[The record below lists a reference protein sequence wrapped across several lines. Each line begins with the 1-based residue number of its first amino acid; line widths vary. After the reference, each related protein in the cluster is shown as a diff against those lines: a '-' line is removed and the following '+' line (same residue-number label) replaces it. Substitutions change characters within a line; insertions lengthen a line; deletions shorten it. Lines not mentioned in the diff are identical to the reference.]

1 MSVVGTFESPRKNL
15 ARSLAKHAR
24 EEAMNRKR
32 KAPESGLL
40 MRFIGI
46 RLSDLHFFERQR
58 LSSNTICCG
67 KVLHLTRLVDAEQ
80 TEGLLVFSS
89 FGIGIPGALPS
100 AAPASLDPFPMIWR
114 FNKNGKECLSASC
127 RRALHHEALQREDDP
142 ARAVCDPL
150 RNPSHRAHVGECSGL
165 AFLYG
170 PYG

>member
-15 ARSLAKHAR
+15 ARSLAKHAH

-46 RLSDLHFFERQR
+46 RLSDLHFFERRR

-67 KVLHLTRLVDAEQ
+67 KVLHLPRLVDAEQ

-89 FGIGIPGALPS
+89 FGIGDSGRAFQRGPRVSPS
-100 AAPASLDPFPMIWR
+100 FPNDLAWISQNPVR
-114 FNKNGKECLSASC
+114 CSPEPQF
-127 RRALHHEALQREDDP
+127 RRANIFYDSPD
-142 ARAVCDPL
+142 
-150 RNPSHRAHVGECSGL
+150 GL
-165 AFLYG
+165 GLFRLPFGRPG
-170 PYG
+170 PRF